1 MTSLGCNS
9 YDKVIMTSL
18 GCKSYD
24 KVIMTSLGMYQ
35 QPDIMSYNKKS
46 MTFQVSM

>member
-18 GCKSYD
+18 GCNSYD
-24 KVIMTSLGMYQ
+24 EVMHDIPGM
-35 QPDIMSYNKKS
+35 
-46 MTFQVSM
+46 